1 MKILEFS
8 QKVIKAVCRVK
19 LNIFGRAP
27 NSLLDAVLYLLL
39 FLVFLFLFSLWCEGM
54 PQNCYEKKCVEK
66 NLSQIFPFTPTFSF
80 ICSRWRCFFGLFHK
94 LTLSLFT
101 TCEKELDCYHQNVN
115 MLVASRVAKQLKT
128 WEILEM
134 LGSNMQVLNP
144 PPKR

>member
-8 QKVIKAVCRVK
+8 QKVIKAICRVK
-19 LNIFGRAP
+19 LKIFGRAP

-39 FLVFLFLFSLWCEGM
+39 FLVLCFFFLSAVWESLKTAT
-54 PQNCYEKKCVEK
+54 KKNALNFK
-66 NLSQIFPFTPTFSF
+66 PAFSF
-80 ICSRWRCFFGLFHK
+80 ICSRWRCFFGFFHK

-101 TCEKELDCYHQNVN
+101 TCEKEPDYYHQNVN
-115 MLVASRVAKQLKT
+115 MLVASCVAKQLKA

-134 LGSNMQVLNP
+134 LGSNMQVLSP